1 MSVDMRAYD
10 NEHGDPVVV
19 LVTTGT
25 YDVSRLVGLLSSG
38 RCEDHDLAKRV
49 RAAVKRHNGG
59 RAALRLLRDHGGA
72 DFTDPAP
79 EYLCRCDQTFPS
91 HLARAAHAAT
101 CSAIVCQDIFPP
113 HLNPPPGPPSL
124 PRRCALPA
132 GHVGDHCAD
141 RIPERL
147 SVTWDAVT
155 TSGPDTAPD
164 PTVARGDY
172 PAGSS

>member
-1 MSVDMRAYD
+1 MSVEMRAYD

-72 DFTDPAP
+72 DFTDPA
-79 EYLCRCDQTFPS
+79 
-91 HLARAAHAAT
+91 LARAAHAAT
-101 CSAIVCQDIFPP
+101 CSAIACRDIFPP

-155 TSGPDTAPD
+155 TTAPDTAQD
-164 PTVARGDY
+164 PTVARG
-172 PAGSS
+172 PSPTSTSTPEEG